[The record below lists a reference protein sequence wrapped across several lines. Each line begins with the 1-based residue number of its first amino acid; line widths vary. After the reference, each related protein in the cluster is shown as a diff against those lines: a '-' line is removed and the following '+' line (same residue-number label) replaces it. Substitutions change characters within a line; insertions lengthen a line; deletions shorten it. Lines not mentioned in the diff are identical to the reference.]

1 MSMIKKIAT
10 AGAVAAMGLG
20 FGAASASAYSI
31 DALPPNSNPFMYTSV
46 DSSTHTFTVGGAY
59 QITCD
64 VASFTGDATG
74 AATTAFAPTYTNC
87 TFFGFPASVT
97 AHGPWSIT
105 VTGGSGSNFTGQVD
119 IPSTSS
125 VTISVPIAGC
135 NVTVPGGQTF
145 ANGVGNNVGTA
156 DNVAGGVELTAIA
169 DGIVYNASG
178 CPFSS
183 GTDGIYDTGG
193 VVEIPGI
200 EIN

>member
-20 FGAASASAYSI
+20 LGAASASAYSI
-31 DALPPNSNPFMYTSV
+31 DALAPNTNPYMYTSV
-46 DSSTHTFTVGGAY
+46 DSSSHTFTVGGAY

-64 VASFTGDATG
+64 VASFTGNATG

-87 TFFGFPASVT
+87 NFFGFPAFVT
-97 AHGPWSIT
+97 AHGDWSIT
-105 VTGGSGSNFTGQVD
+105 VLAGSGSSFTGKVE

-145 ANGVGNNVGTA
+145 VDGVGSNVGQA
-156 DNVAGGVELTAIA
+156 NNVAGGVELTAVA

-183 GTDGIYDTGG
+183 GSDGIYDTGG

-200 EIN
+200 EVN